1 MDDSP
6 AERYRAARSRAA
18 HPEVRAFAETLPF
31 PLDDFQREGCE
42 AISDGR
48 SVLVAAP
55 TGAGKTVVGE
65 FAVRYARLRGEKA
78 FYTTPIKALSNQK
91 FRELTAVHG
100 PAAVGLLT
108 GDTSINGEADIV
120 VMTTE
125 VLRNMIYAG
134 SRSLDR
140 LGVVVLDEVHY
151 LADRFR
157 GSVWEEVIVHLDQKT
172 LIVALSATV
181 SNAEEFGDWL
191 TEVRGNT
198 AVIVSETRPVPL
210 WPHVLLR
217 EGIYDLYSPGVDPAR
232 PGPNPR
238 LNPEL
243 EALARRQRHGDQK
256 THPTRMD
263 YGRARGRP
271 RPPARR
277 APPRFAVVDVLDQ
290 RDLLPAI
297 VFVFSRAGCD
307 DAVDQV
313 RSAGVALTTP
323 EQRRQIADVIE
334 ARCAGMSGED
344 LGALGFTHWRDHLEA
359 GIAAHHAGMI
369 PLFKEIV
376 EELFAAGLIKVVFA
390 TETLALGINM
400 PARCVVLEKLVKWD
414 GESHK
419 DLTAGEYTQLTGRA
433 GRRGI
438 DIEGHAVVVDHAG
451 FDVEALGRLASRRT
465 YPLVSSFQPS
475 YNMTLNLVVRSGV
488 ARAREVLEM
497 SFAQYQ
503 ADRSVVTQARRV
515 RELDGVLGGY
525 RDAAACDRGDFM
537 AYAALRERISQMQ
550 KSDVR
555 RETRD
560 RHDATAQALRALR
573 VGAVLRILGGKRKG
587 IVVVVAPDRSDQ
599 PRPVVVTSEART
611 FRLGPADLHQG
622 FEEVGEVRVPK
633 KFDARKAPARRDLA
647 AQLEARRAEFGPPPA
662 SRRRGPVRS
671 GGSEAELDQARR
683 EMLAHPCHQCP
694 DREDHARW
702 AERYFKVLRDRDRLT
717 GEISRETGSI
727 ARIFDRRCAV
737 LTELAYL
744 SGSGDDLTPTEDG
757 LMLRTV
763 YSENDLAI
771 AECLRS
777 SAWDHLGAP
786 GLAAAV
792 SSLVY
797 QGRKEEDD
805 RQPRIPQG
813 PTGPLGLALRDTVRI
828 WSRID
833 ELHGEYRLPRAPA
846 PHWGIVGAVHA
857 WTQGKN
863 LDAVLRGTEL
873 APGDMVRWFKQV
885 IDVLDQ
891 VARVAPNSET
901 RRRAT
906 SAIQSMRRGIVA
918 Y

>member
-6 AERYRAARSRAA
+6 SERYRAARLRAA
-18 HPEVRAFAETLPF
+18 HPALRAFADTLPF
-31 PLDDFQREGCE
+31 PLDDFQRDACE
-42 AISDGR
+42 AVEDGR

-65 FAVRYARLRGEKA
+65 FAVRHARERGEKS

-91 FRELTAVHG
+91 FRELTEVHG
-100 PAAVGLLT
+100 AAAVGLLT
-108 GDTSINGEADIV
+108 GDTSINGDADIV

-134 SRSLDR
+134 SRALDR

-217 EGIYDLYSPGVDPAR
+217 EGFYDLYSPGVDPAH
-232 PGPNPR
+232 PGPHPR

-243 EALARRQRHGDQK
+243 EALVRRQRHGEI
-256 THPTRMD
+256 R
-263 YGRARGRP
+263 GSSARGDGRGGRHPHRP
-271 RPPARR
+271 AGRR
-277 APPRFAVVDVLDQ
+277 GPPRFAMVDVLDQ
-290 RDLLPAI
+290 HGLLPAI

-313 RSAGVALTTP
+313 RSAGIALTTP
-323 EQRRQIADVIE
+323 EQRRQISDVIE

-344 LGALGFTHWRDHLEA
+344 LGALGFAHWRDHLEA

-369 PLFKEIV
+369 PLFKEVV
-376 EELFAAGLIKVVFA
+376 EQLFTAGLIKVVFA

-400 PARCVVLEKLVKWD
+400 PARSVVLEKLVKWD
-414 GESHK
+414 GDSHK

-438 DIEGHAVVVDHAG
+438 DIEGHAVVVEHAG
-451 FDVEALGRLASRRT
+451 FDVEVLGRLASKRT

-475 YNMTLNLVVRSGV
+475 YNMALNLVARSGV

-515 RELDGVLGGY
+515 KELDGVLAGY

-537 AYAALRERISQMQ
+537 AYATLRERITRLQ
-550 KSDVR
+550 KADVR
-555 RETRD
+555 KDTKD
-560 RHDATAQALRALR
+560 RHEATATALRALR
-573 VGAVLRILGGKRKG
+573 VGAVLRVLGGKRKG
-587 IVVVVAPDRSDQ
+587 IVVVVGPDRSEQ
-599 PRPVVVTSEART
+599 PRPIVVTMEART
-611 FRLGPADLHQG
+611 FRMSPADLHQG
-622 FEEVGEVRVPK
+622 FDEVGEIRVPK
-633 KFDARKAPARRDLA
+633 KFDARKAPSRRELA
-647 AQLEARRAEFGPPPA
+647 SLLAQNRQEYGPAPA
-662 SRRRGPVRS
+662 SRRKGPVRS
-671 GGSEAELDQARR
+671 GGSEAELDDARR
-683 EMLAHPCHQCP
+683 EILAHPCHQCP

-702 AERYFKVLRDRDRLT
+702 AERYFRALRDRDHLA

-727 ARIFDRRCAV
+727 ARIFDRRCGV
-737 LTELAYL
+737 LAELGYL
-744 SGSGDDLTPTEDG
+744 SGVGDGLAPTDEG
-757 LMLRTV
+757 LMLRTI

-771 AECLRS
+771 AECLRGGV
-777 SAWDHLGAP
+777 WDHLSAP
-786 GLAAAV
+786 NLAAAA

-813 PTGPLGLALRDTVRI
+813 PTGPLGLALRETVRT
-828 WSRID
+828 WSHID
-833 ELHGEYRLPRAPA
+833 EIHTEHRLPRVPA
-846 PHWGIVGAVHA
+846 PHWGIVGPVHA

-885 IDVLDQ
+885 IDVLEQ
-891 VARVAPNSET
+891 IARVAPSDEL
-901 RRRAT
+901 RRRADT
-906 SAIQSMRRGIVA
+906 AIQSMRRGIVA

>member
-1 MDDSP
+1 MDESP
-6 AERYRAARSRAA
+6 SERYRAARSRSA
-18 HPEVRAFAETLPF
+18 HPRLGAFAEGLPF
-31 PLDDFQREGCE
+31 PLDPFQREACE
-42 AISDGR
+42 AVEDGR

-65 FAVRYARLRGEKA
+65 FAVRYARERGEKA

-91 FRELTAVHG
+91 FRELQEVHG
-100 PAAVGLLT
+100 SDAVGLLT
-108 GDTSINGEADIV
+108 GDTSINGDADIV

-134 SRSLDR
+134 SRALER

-157 GSVWEEVIVHLDQKT
+157 GSVWEEVIVHADPKT

-181 SNAEEFGDWL
+181 SNAEEFGAWL

-217 EGIYDLYSPGVDPAR
+217 EGLFDLYSPGVDPAR

-243 EALARRQRHGDQK
+243 EAIVRRQRHEDHRS
-256 THPTRMD
+256 HPTRMS
-263 YGRARGRP
+263 YRPARGGTRP
-271 RPPARR
+271 KGRR
-277 APPRFAVVDVLDQ
+277 SPPRFAVVDVLDQ
-290 RDLLPAI
+290 DGLLPAI

-313 RSAGVALTTP
+313 RSAGLTLTTP
-323 EQRRQIADVIE
+323 EQRGRIAEIIE
-334 ARCAGMSGED
+334 ARCAGMSGAD
-344 LGALGFTHWRDHLEA
+344 LGALGFSHWRDHLEA

-369 PLFKEIV
+369 PLFKEVV
-376 EELFAAGLIKVVFA
+376 EELFTAGLIKVVFA

-400 PARCVVLEKLVKWD
+400 PARSVVLEKLVKWD
-414 GESHK
+414 GDTHK

-438 DIEGHAVVVDHAG
+438 DIEGHAVVVEHPG
-451 FDVEALGRLASRRT
+451 FDVEVLGRLASRRT
-465 YPLVSSFQPS
+465 YPLISSFQPS
-475 YNMTLNLVVRSGV
+475 YNMTLNLVARSGV

-503 ADRSVVTQARRV
+503 ADRSVVSQARRV
-515 RELDGVLGGY
+515 RELDGVLAGY
-525 RDAAACDRGDFM
+525 REAAVCDRGDFM
-537 AYAALRERISQMQ
+537 EYAGLRERITRMQ
-550 KSDVR
+550 KADVR
-555 RETRD
+555 RDTRD
-560 RHDATAQALRALR
+560 RHDATALALRNLR

-587 IVVVVAPDRSDQ
+587 IVAVVASDRSEK
-599 PRPVVVTSEART
+599 PRPVVVTMEART
-611 FRLGPADLHQG
+611 FRMGAADLHQG
-622 FEEVGEVRVPK
+622 FEEIGEVRVGK
-633 KFDARKAPARRDLA
+633 NFDARKAPLRRNLASTLA
-647 AQLEARRAEFGPPPA
+647 AKRDEFAPPP
-662 SRRRGPVRS
+662 SPRRKGPVKVS
-671 GGSEAELDQARR
+671 GNEAELQEARKA
-683 EMLAHPCHQCP
+683 MLAHPCHQCP

-702 AERYFKVLRDRDRLT
+702 AERYFRSLRDRDRLA

-737 LTELAYL
+737 LTELGYL
-744 SGSGDDLTPTEDG
+744 SGEGEDLEPTEHG
-757 LMLRTV
+757 MMLRTI

-771 AECLRS
+771 AECLRTGV
-777 SAWDHLGAP
+777 WDHLGAP
-786 GLAAAV
+786 GLAAAA

-797 QGRKEEDD
+797 QGRREEDD

-813 PTGPLGLALRDTVRI
+813 PTGPLGLALRDTVRT
-828 WSRID
+828 WSKID
-833 ELHGEYRLPRAPA
+833 EMHAEHRLPRVGA

-885 IDVLDQ
+885 IDVLEQ
-891 VARVAPNSET
+891 IARVAPNPEVRS
-901 RRRAT
+901 RAS
-906 SAIQSMRRGIVA
+906 SAVGSMRRGIVA

>member
-1 MDDSP
+1 MVDSP
-6 AERYRAARSRAA
+6 AERYSAARSRSS
-18 HPEVRAFAETLPF
+18 HPRLRAFAATLPF
-31 PLDDFQREGCE
+31 PLDAFQRDACE
-42 AISDGR
+42 AVEDGR
-48 SVLVAAP
+48 STLVAAP

-65 FAVRYARLRGEKA
+65 FAVRDARERGEKS

-91 FRELTAVHG
+91 YRELQEVHG

-108 GDTSINGEADIV
+108 GDTSINGDADIV

-134 SRSLDR
+134 SRTLDR

-157 GSVWEEVIVHLDQKT
+157 GSVWEEIIIHLDQKT

-210 WPHVLLR
+210 WPHVMLR
-217 EGIYDLYSPGVDPAR
+217 EGFYDLYAPGVDPAR
-232 PGPNPR
+232 LGPNPR

-243 EALARRQRHGDQK
+243 EALARRQRHDVHRG
-256 THPTRMD
+256 HHTRAS
-263 YGRARGRP
+263 YRPARGGSRP
-271 RPPARR
+271 KGRR

-290 RDLLPAI
+290 NGLLPAI

-313 RSAGVALTTP
+313 RSAGITLTTP
-323 EQRRQIADVIE
+323 EQRGRIADVIE
-334 ARCAGMSGED
+334 ARCSGMSGED
-344 LGALGFTHWRDHLEA
+344 LGALGFSHWRDHLEA

-369 PLFKEIV
+369 PLFKEVV
-376 EELFAAGLIKVVFA
+376 EELFTAGLIQVVFA

-400 PARCVVLEKLVKWD
+400 PARSVVLEKLVKWD
-414 GESHK
+414 GDSHK

-438 DIEGHAVVVDHAG
+438 DVEGHAVVVEHPG
-451 FDVEALGRLASRRT
+451 FDVEMLGRLASKRT

-475 YNMTLNLVVRSGV
+475 YNMTLNLVARSGV
-488 ARAREVLEM
+488 APAREVLEM

-515 RELDGVLGGY
+515 KELGDALAGY
-525 RDAAACDRGDFM
+525 RDGAMCDRGDFM
-537 AYAALRERISQMQ
+537 EYATLRERITRMQ
-550 KSDVR
+550 KANVR
-555 RETRD
+555 RETRS
-560 RHDATAQALRALR
+560 RHEANTQALRVLR
-573 VGAVLRILGGKRKG
+573 MGAVLRILGGKRKG
-587 IVVVVAPDRSDQ
+587 IVVVVGPDHSEQ
-599 PRPVVVTSEART
+599 PRPIVVTMEGRT
-611 FRLGPADLHQG
+611 FRMGSSDLHQG
-622 FEEVGEVRVPK
+622 FEEVGEIRVPK
-633 KFDARKAPARRDLA
+633 KFDARKAPARRELA
-647 AQLEARRAEFGPPPA
+647 SRLAQRRDEFGPPPT
-662 SRRRGPVRS
+662 SRKKGPVRS
-671 GGSEAELDQARR
+671 GGSEAELEDARR
-683 EMLAHPCHQCP
+683 EMLVHPCHQCP

-702 AERYFKVLRDRDRLT
+702 AERYFRTLRDRDRLA

-727 ARIFDRRCAV
+727 ARIFDRRCTV
-737 LTELAYL
+737 LAHLGYL
-744 SGSGDDLTPTEDG
+744 VGEGDDLAPTDVG
-757 LMLRTV
+757 RMLRTI
-763 YSENDLAI
+763 YSESDLAI
-771 AECLRS
+771 AECLRTG
-777 SAWDHLGAP
+777 AWDHLGAP

-813 PTGPLGLALRDTVRI
+813 PTGPLGLALRETVRI
-828 WSRID
+828 WSRLD
-833 ELHGEYRLPRAPA
+833 ELHAEHRLPRNGA

-857 WTQGKN
+857 WTQGKS

-873 APGDMVRWFKQV
+873 APGDLVRWFKQV

-891 VARVAPNSET
+891 IARVAPNDEV
-901 RRRAT
+901 RRRAH